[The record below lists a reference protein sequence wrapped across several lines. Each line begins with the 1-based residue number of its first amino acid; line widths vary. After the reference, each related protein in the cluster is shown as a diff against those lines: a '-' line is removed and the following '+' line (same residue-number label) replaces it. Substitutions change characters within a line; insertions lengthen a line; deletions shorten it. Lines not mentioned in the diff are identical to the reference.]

1 MKVNVFLFFQ
11 VVIKFWNKHFNNE
24 HFKNFEI
31 AWILK
36 NITQALNF
44 MDAEKPIRIRRYQ
57 NSQSTSNSQAE
68 VLNSRVVKV
77 ITETLL

>member
-1 MKVNVFLFFQ
+1 
-11 VVIKFWNKHFNNE
+11 
-24 HFKNFEI
+24 
-31 AWILK
+31 
-36 NITQALNF
+36 